1 MIYNY
6 SEENKKNVEELR
18 RLEKEQNK
26 VIKLYEEKQKQARE
40 LVKELELKSFEEWE
54 EKEKENFY
62 EFQKELKEVKRQG
75 EIFDSVLFQ
84 ERKIDE
90 VEKAVEKQKQEELNN
105 FNVKML
111 NREMENKEK
120 FENFKDLSKKEKLE
134 TIKER
139 VMITKD
145 KMTFNKDTTINVLK
159 DRELELKEDIKT
171 KDLNNQELVKATYK
185 ELEENKKKIQDNNR
199 DYKDSFRDLK
209 RTEDRHKEVSKNSK
223 INVFNRDFKKLDKSQ
238 ENFHKMELGKLELK
252 KNNELEALK
261 RFKETTKDKDTYKK
275 MVKYTMT
282 QYNKDKKQLME
293 RQIKEKREVKMLR
306 VVYPKKALEQLEV
319 KKDKLNKE
327 INKERDMGQFV
338 KDMKVSNKMSKELN
352 KVQKQLVMRDVK
364 VDKIK
369 VNEKVRNNVK
379 KNIDKFNDK
388 VLKTL
393 EHPKQELDKKI
404 QQEEQRRNQRGTGR
418 Q

>member
-62 EFQKELKEVKRQG
+62 EFQRELKEVKRQG

-275 MVKYTMT
+275 MVKHTMT

-306 VVYPKKALEQLEV
+306 VAYPKKALEQLEV

-364 VDKIK
+364 IDKIK

-404 QQEEQRRNQRGTGR
+404 QQEEQRRNQRNIGR